1 MAIWYYLAE
10 ILIKFFYIHTKGLT
24 PAVGTFEVKSC
35 LNVKKRGPCMWDWRK
50 MMSQRN
56 QEYQSFVLIGYTS
69 GLSSLLEIAHFVI
82 VLKKKNTH

>member
-1 MAIWYYLAE
+1 
-10 ILIKFFYIHTKGLT
+10 
-24 PAVGTFEVKSC
+24 
-35 LNVKKRGPCMWDWRK
+35 MWDWRK

>member
-1 MAIWYYLAE
+1 
-10 ILIKFFYIHTKGLT
+10 
-24 PAVGTFEVKSC
+24 
-35 LNVKKRGPCMWDWRK
+35 MWDWRK

-82 VLKKKNTH
+82 VLKKKILTKIWLFGFEVNPTNILAILEETEFR